1 MGRCWGRGGSNISNI
16 YQRDILRLWV
26 GSQCRGTQGGDG
38 RRLKDTVKD
47 GGCNRRGEVDG
58 GSWSLWRC

>member
-1 MGRCWGRGGSNISNI
+1 MGEGGIKYIKYISEGHLKI
-16 YQRDILRLWV
+16 IGGLPV
-26 GSQCRGTQGGDG
+26 QGDTG